1 MALLLPLLMALVP
14 LSWGPAGSLG
24 CVLPHNHVL
33 VSRRNLE
40 LLGQMR
46 RVSPLSCL
54 RDRRDFGF
62 PWEAVADGQ
71 LQKAPALSALHEML
85 QQLLQLLLRE
95 GSAAAWS
102 PALLEPLRTGLHRQL
117 EDLDSCLVQLS
128 ADEGSAPGL
137 WGSTVA
143 MKRYF
148 RGIARYLREKK
159 YSECA
164 WEVVRV
170 EILRSLA
177 ASTKYQ
183 SPGTVPGCPQ
193 RILQD
198 FWPLGSRPPS
208 PGAFPGPRGAAA
220 VPAPWL
226 TIRTHGAETSDSART
241 NNHARILSLPSLK
254 NPNSC
259 LKTVLLA
266 FPGESSTE
274 PGGEQPG
281 NRSDARAMR
290 ICPGDAPAKELRRR
304 PRRRWASVHY

>member
-62 PWEAVADGQ
+62 PWKAGADGQ

-95 GSAAAWS
+95 GSAAAWN
-102 PALLEPLRTGLHRQL
+102 PALLEPLRTGLHQQL

-148 RGIARYLREKK
+148 RGIAVYLQEKK

-170 EILRSLA
+170 EIMRSLTLSA
-177 ASTKYQ
+177 AL
-183 SPGTVPGCPQ
+183 Q
-193 RILQD
+193 RRWSIKD
-198 FWPLGSRPPS
+198 ED
-208 PGAFPGPRGAAA
+208 
-220 VPAPWL
+220 V
-226 TIRTHGAETSDSART
+226 
-241 NNHARILSLPSLK
+241 
-254 NPNSC
+254 
-259 LKTVLLA
+259 
-266 FPGESSTE
+266 ESS
-274 PGGEQPG
+274 
-281 NRSDARAMR
+281 
-290 ICPGDAPAKELRRR
+290 
-304 PRRRWASVHY
+304 

>member
-117 EDLDSCLVQLS
+117 EDLDSCLVQLR
-128 ADEGSAPGL
+128 ADEGSIQRHTKESQNPLAL
-137 WGSTVA
+137 
-143 MKRYF
+143 KNYF
-148 RGIARYLREKK
+148 RRIKLYLNQKK
-159 YSECA
+159 YSACA
-164 WEVVRV
+164 WEIVRR
-170 EILRSLA
+170 EIQTSFFLM
-177 ASTKYQ
+177 KQ
-183 SPGTVPGCPQ
+183 SSK
-193 RILQD
+193 R
-198 FWPLGSRPPS
+198 
-208 PGAFPGPRGAAA
+208 
-220 VPAPWL
+220 
-226 TIRTHGAETSDSART
+226 
-241 NNHARILSLPSLK
+241 
-254 NPNSC
+254 
-259 LKTVLLA
+259 
-266 FPGESSTE
+266 
-274 PGGEQPG
+274 
-281 NRSDARAMR
+281 M
-290 ICPGDAPAKELRRR
+290 
-304 PRRRWASVHY
+304 